1 MSLEGRTCTRFL
13 TKSRGFTLIELLVVI
28 AIIAV
33 LIALLLPAVQQ
44 AREAARRTQCKNNLK
59 QLALG
64 LHNYEGA
71 HSVLPPGWVASQGF
85 TYVNGTNSTTGVD
98 GQGSWGWA
106 ALVLPYIDQ
115 ANLSNSLQVGQDIR
129 SALDDTTKLA
139 LMQQVYPA
147 FKCASDTAPT
157 FNDRRQFAGYSNTIR
172 NLSTSNYV
180 GWNSGSWGW
189 LPGDTAG
196 AESRKGLFTMNSNI
210 GFRDVT
216 DGLSNTI
223 MLGERMYKTF
233 QSGTCTI
240 NCKAAVI
247 FANEWNNLF
256 ANSRRNP
263 RYGNTNTLG
272 MGEGGI
278 NAIITGDP
286 TNPGLN
292 CNAICARGAASY
304 HVGGA
309 QFAMAD
315 GSVRFISETIDWKP
329 DIAVNS
335 TFERLGA
342 IADGQII
349 GSF

>member
-1 MSLEGRTCTRFL
+1 MSFEGRTRA
-13 TKSRGFTLIELLVVI
+13 RGFTLIELLVVI

-64 LHNYEGA
+64 LHNYESA
-71 HSVLPPGWVASQGF
+71 YTVLPPGWVATQGF

-98 GQGSWGWA
+98 GQGSWGWPA
-106 ALVLPYIDQ
+106 FVLPYIDL

-129 SALDDTTKLA
+129 AALDDSTKLA
-139 LMQQVYPA
+139 LMQQAYPS

-157 FNDRRQFAGYSNTIR
+157 INDRRQFAGFSNTIR

-196 AESRKGLFTMNSNI
+196 SESRKGLFTMNSNTS
-210 GFRDVT
+210 FRDVT

-240 NCKAAVI
+240 NCNAAVI

-309 QFAMAD
+309 QFAFAD
-315 GSVRFISETIDWKP
+315 GSVRFISENIDWKP
-329 DIAVNS
+329 DITVNS

-342 IADGQII
+342 IADGGIV
-349 GSF
+349 GNF